1 MREDA
6 VDCRE
11 LVGIAVAKRA
21 SGRNWRQV
29 RDDLVFYLQG
39 RGVTPR
45 FQGEGAT
52 YRFIFQNGQIFYHD
66 ANGGYGCD
74 LPFAESDAPAE
85 TASLKKLRA

>member
-45 FQGEGAT
+45 FQGVGAEF
-52 YRFIFQNGQIFYHD
+52 RFIFPTGQIVYHGAD
-66 ANGGYGCD
+66 GGYGCD
-74 LPFAESDAPAE
+74 LPLAESDAQTA
-85 TASLKKLRA
+85 TASLKT